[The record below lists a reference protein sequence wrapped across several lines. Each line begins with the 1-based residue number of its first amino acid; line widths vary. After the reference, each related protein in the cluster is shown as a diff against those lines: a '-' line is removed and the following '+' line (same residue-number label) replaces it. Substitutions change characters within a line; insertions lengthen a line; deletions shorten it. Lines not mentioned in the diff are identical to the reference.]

1 MVNVLKTWT
10 VVTLMLAALLIACK
24 KETVEPEP
32 MATVFAGVFD
42 TTFGYYQ
49 HPGNT
54 VMEVTWD
61 SLNLYGRAEDS
72 VDLDLNGSFDL
83 YFEVVRFNF
92 DSIHL
97 LNGPSYPLNYPK
109 CVVRSSTEYEFSMY
123 KVNYGTGHG
132 QVGQY
137 WYVGRLDANDP
148 VDTRAYWS
156 REAELWTSFPPS
168 LFAPPGS
175 AWFQADGSD
184 FIAIKR
190 GEYQYGWVEIDAS
203 DRNNPIVKSFAIQN

>member
-1 MVNVLKTWT
+1 MINIPKISIA
-10 VVTLMLAALLIACK
+10 VTLVLIALLMACK

-32 MATVFAGVFD
+32 MATVFAGVYD
-42 TTFGYYQ
+42 STFSYYQ

-54 VMEVTWD
+54 VMEITWD

-83 YFEVVRFNF
+83 YFEVLRFNF

-109 CVVRSSTEYEFSMY
+109 CVVQSSTEYEFSMD
-123 KVNYGTGHG
+123 KVVHGMAHG
-132 QVGQY
+132 QVGHY

-148 VDTRAYWS
+148 VDTRGYWS
-156 REAELWTSFPPS
+156 RGAELWTSFPPS
-168 LFAPPGS
+168 SSAPPGS

-190 GEYQYGWVEIDAS
+190 GENQYGWLEIDAS
-203 DRNNPIVKSFAIQN
+203 DRYNPIVKSFAIQN